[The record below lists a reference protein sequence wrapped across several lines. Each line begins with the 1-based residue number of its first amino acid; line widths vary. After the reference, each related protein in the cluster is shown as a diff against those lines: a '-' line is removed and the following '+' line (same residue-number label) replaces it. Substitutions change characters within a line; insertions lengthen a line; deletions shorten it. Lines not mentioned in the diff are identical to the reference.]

1 MDNTTRCTMTYCMC
15 RTERT
20 NRFLPEVVTPV
31 CQPDVQFTGTALVS
45 LLANDLLQ
53 VCWSVAINPQWA
65 WWIRRRLR
73 IWSHWSVAEFDVII
87 IRPSLLLLL
96 GRPMLVCCLPVLN
109 HAEKKCQNHLTKSPR
124 MALSKTVSKTVTVKA
139 NRKCKTQQRGYCYMD
154 KKTASFFCEI
164 HKYAMTINDLFL
176 VMQNSMKRSTLPS
189 RTTMRCSVLGTQK
202 ECQH

>member
-15 RTERT
+15 RSERT

-65 WWIRRRLR
+65 WWIWRRLR

-109 HAEKKCQNHLTKSPR
+109 QAEKKCRNHLTKSPR
-124 MALSKTVSKTVTVKA
+124 MAQSLSWRSFQKAVSGTIYLV
-139 NRKCKTQQRGYCYMD
+139 QYCCY
-154 KKTASFFCEI
+154 TFRQ
-164 HKYAMTINDLFL
+164 L
-176 VMQNSMKRSTLPS
+176 VILYT
-189 RTTMRCSVLGTQK
+189 CII
-202 ECQH
+202 

>member
-1 MDNTTRCTMTYCMC
+1 MDNTTRCTMTNCMC
-15 RTERT
+15 WTKRT

-65 WWIRRRLR
+65 WWIRHRLR

-109 HAEKKCQNHLTKSPR
+109 QRQWAKLSLWKLTENVKPKSVDIVICTKRLHL
-124 MALSKTVSKTVTVKA
+124 
-139 NRKCKTQQRGYCYMD
+139 
-154 KKTASFFCEI
+154 FFCVI
-164 HKYAMTINDLFL
+164 HKYAMTMNDLFL
-176 VMQNSMKRSTLPS
+176 VMQKSMKRSTLPS
-189 RTTMRCSVLGTQK
+189 RTTMRCSVLGKQK